1 MKDDTTGLV
10 SNLFNNNK
18 DHICQVTM
26 DNDADT
32 TFYVNSAQ
40 IMDIIGEE
48 EWMKG
53 ELNCICNIASGR
65 KVSLTWRLKKKSS
78 NWSQLRIG
86 DNVIVS
92 NHGTKWEHRAT
103 ILQMN
108 DNGISVLVK
117 WDTSLKREN
126 VFYLSVESLM

>member
-1 MKDDTTGLV
+1 
-10 SNLFNNNK
+10 
-18 DHICQVTM
+18 
-26 DNDADT
+26 
-32 TFYVNSAQ
+32 
-40 IMDIIGEE
+40 
-48 EWMKG
+48 MKG
-53 ELNCICNIASGR
+53 ELNCICNIASER